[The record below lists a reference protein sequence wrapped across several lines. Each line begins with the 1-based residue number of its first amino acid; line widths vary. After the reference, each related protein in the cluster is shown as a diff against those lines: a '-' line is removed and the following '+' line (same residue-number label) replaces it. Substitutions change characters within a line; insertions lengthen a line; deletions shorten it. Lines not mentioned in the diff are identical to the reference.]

1 VLNCLLSTH
10 RASAAPAR
18 PGKPQLP
25 EITFHGA
32 ITHGGTCGEVPHW
45 RVAKVLLIDLDG
57 VVRDWD
63 PSVASAAEQ
72 RHGLPP
78 GCIEREAFAAGPIM
92 AAVTGRISDEDWRS
106 GIAAGLAA
114 RHGPAAWPAVRE
126 WSAPCGRVNPAV
138 LELVRQQRRTRRVAL
153 LSNATSRLP
162 ADLARLGLDTEFDA
176 VFSSA
181 VLGVAKPDTRAF
193 RAVLRALACHAADC
207 LFVDDTAGHVLAA
220 AGLGLHAH
228 HFRSAAGLAG
238 FLADPGI
245 HPHPRGS
252 SQPPGWPQG

>member
-1 VLNCLLSTH
+1 M
-10 RASAAPAR
+10 
-18 PGKPQLP
+18 
-25 EITFHGA
+25 
-32 ITHGGTCGEVPHW
+32 PHW
-45 RVAKVLLIDLDG
+45 RVAKVLIIDLDG

-72 RHGLPP
+72 RHRLPP
-78 GCIEREAFAAGPIM
+78 GCIEQAAFAAGQL
-92 AAVTGRISDEDWRS
+92 ADAVTGRISDEDWRS

-114 RHGPAAWPAVRE
+114 RHGPAAWPAIRE
-126 WSAPCGRVNPAV
+126 WSVPCGRVNPVV
-138 LELVRQQRRTRRVAL
+138 LELVRQQRRAHRVAL

-181 VLGVAKPDTRAF
+181 VLGVAKPDPRVFA
-193 RAVLRALACHAADC
+193 AVLRALGCRAADC
-207 LFVDDTAGHVLAA
+207 LFVDDTAGHVSAA

-228 HFRSAAGLAG
+228 HFRSAEGLAG
-238 FLADPGI
+238 FLAGSAV

-252 SQPPGWPQG
+252 SQPPGCPRG

>member
-1 VLNCLLSTH
+1 
-10 RASAAPAR
+10 
-18 PGKPQLP
+18 
-25 EITFHGA
+25 
-32 ITHGGTCGEVPHW
+32 
-45 RVAKVLLIDLDG
+45 VATVIIFDLDG

-63 PSVASAAEQ
+63 PGVASAAEQ

-78 GCIEREAFAAGPIM
+78 GCIERAAFAAGPLL
-92 AAVTGRISDEDWRS
+92 AAVTGRVSDEDWRS

-114 RHGPAAWPAVRE
+114 RHGPAAWAAIRD
-126 WSAPCGRVNPAV
+126 WSAPCGQVNPAV
-138 LELVRQQRRTRRVAL
+138 LELVRQQRRIRRVAL

-181 VLGVAKPDTRAF
+181 VLGAAKPDPRVF
-193 RAVLRALACHAADC
+193 SAVLRALGCRAADC
-207 LFVDDTAGHVLAA
+207 LFVDDTAGHVSAA

-238 FLADPGI
+238 FLADQRCTLTPEG
-245 HPHPRGS
+245 
-252 SQPPGWPQG
+252 